1 MELQRAKFPLR
12 VLLSYDSIKWRL
24 GVAYERGIPSY
35 PMSYWLTD
43 PKVKP
48 YLDHPARLVQIA
60 PGLVAIQ
67 IQLTKGDET
76 SWREG
81 FNAEA

>member
-1 MELQRAKFPLR
+1 MEPQAATFPLH
-12 VLLSYDSIKWRL
+12 VLLSYDSIKWGWVFRMS
-24 GVAYERGIPSY
+24 GEIPSY

-43 PKVKP
+43 PKVQP

-67 IQLTKGDET
+67 MQLTKGDEK
-76 SWREG
+76 SWDQA
-81 FNAEA
+81 FIAQA